1 MGHSSLG
8 YPGVGP
14 ELVDLRE
21 EEPEAGDEVSEEEG
35 QARHHQNPLHASFD
49 AETREAFAEGRATHD
64 ANTLE
69 DAEEAVEAGET
80 SETKQLIVGLS
91 AFSGK
96 LNELEG
102 EGREQVN
109 EEPAL
114 DVVERTASAA
124 HYDLASL
131 LLLPE
136 ASEEVEHNVGHE
148 EAVHDAVDDHPPQ
161 RRAVFKGHSVRKRE
175 RSVDEQQPHH
185 HVPASSE

>member
-35 QARHHQNPLHASFD
+35 KACHHKNPLHSSFD
-49 AETREAFAEGRATHD
+49 AETRETLAESRATHD

-91 AFSGK
+91 AFSGE
-96 LNELEG
+96 LN
-102 EGREQVN
+102 
-109 EEPAL
+109 
-114 DVVERTASAA
+114 
-124 HYDLASL
+124 
-131 LLLPE
+131 
-136 ASEEVEHNVGHE
+136 
-148 EAVHDAVDDHPPQ
+148 
-161 RRAVFKGHSVRKRE
+161 
-175 RSVDEQQPHH
+175 
-185 HVPASSE
+185 